1 MSRIDNHILK
11 KIFVKLPVKS
21 LIYLKSVCKNWCDII
36 EDPKFHDIYIKA
48 QQQFPRLVLRSPTLY
63 ISDVNMINPP
73 TKLNH
78 PLRHLRDSAVN
89 VNIQVGFTKCTKI
102 VGVCRG
108 LICFSMEK
116 YPYSVIL
123 YNPTTM
129 SIRILPAMPDFSL
142 SKEEREDSYMG
153 FGYDADTQDYKYVQV
168 LQCNVGSQDDTRM
181 FLGAVFIY
189 SLRNNRWSSGGD
201 GAPEFLK
208 FHNKNGVDM
217 NGILHW
223 VIKPETD
230 LASQQ
235 ILTYSLFNSNFG
247 SLAAPCIDTDT
258 SFIQSSDMVVLDECL
273 CLTRNYVLNN
283 RHYYFDFWVMQED
296 SWTRICKFKKDNPAK
311 YLNLTAICYF
321 KKENKL
327 LVHYN
332 LFEIGYMDINN
343 LKIKDV
349 RVLGNTNILDVHIC
363 PDNLLMF
370 NDTQSSQRDITLK
383 WLQNYGEEYAQGH

>member
-1 MSRIDNHILK
+1 
-11 KIFVKLPVKS
+11 
-21 LIYLKSVCKNWCDII
+21 
-36 EDPKFHDIYIKA
+36 
-48 QQQFPRLVLRSPTLY
+48 
-63 ISDVNMINPP
+63 
-73 TKLNH
+73 
-78 PLRHLRDSAVN
+78 
-89 VNIQVGFTKCTKI
+89 
-102 VGVCRG
+102 
-108 LICFSMEK
+108 
-116 YPYSVIL
+116 
-123 YNPTTM
+123 
-129 SIRILPAMPDFSL
+129 
-142 SKEEREDSYMG
+142 MG
-153 FGYDADTQDYKYVQV
+153 
-168 LQCNVGSQDDTRM
+168 
-181 FLGAVFIY
+181 
-189 SLRNNRWSSGGD
+189 NNRWSSGGD

-247 SLAAPCIDTDT
+247 SLAAPCIDTAT

-273 CLTRNYVLNN
+273 CLTCNYVLDN
-283 RHYYFDFWVMQED
+283 RYYCDFWVMQEN
-296 SWTRICKFKKDNPAK
+296 SWTRICKIKKDNPAK

-349 RVLGNTNILDVHIC
+349 RVLGIDNILDVHIC

-383 WLQNYGEEYAQGH
+383 